1 MSSENPDTRTRI
13 LESAWK
19 LLESGSGSE
28 VRMSDIAR
36 EAGIS
41 RQALYLHF
49 PKRADLLVAAT
60 RYVDEV
66 NDVQARLEPSRS
78 AASGIERLDAFIDAW
93 GNYIPLIY
101 GIAKALISMQDEDEA
116 ARLAWSDRLQA
127 VREGFEAAV
136 AALERDGAL
145 PPDCSPKQAADLL
158 WTMVSVENW
167 EHLVIDCAWP
177 QEDFVAAMKS
187 LARRALVI
195 EGGR

>member
-1 MSSENPDTRTRI
+1 MSSGNPDTRTRI

-28 VRMSDIAR
+28 VRMSDIAKD
-36 EAGIS
+36 AGIS

-66 NDVQARLEPSRS
+66 NDVEARLESSRA
-78 AASGIERLDAFIDAW
+78 AASGVDRLDAYIDAW

-116 ARLAWSDRLQA
+116 ARLAWADRLHA

-136 AALERDGAL
+136 EALEKDGAL
-145 PPDCSPKQAADLL
+145 SPDFSPKQAADLL
-158 WTMVSVENW
+158 WTMVSVESW
-167 EHLVIDCAWP
+167 EHLTMDCSWSQA
-177 QEDFVAAMKS
+177 DYVDAMQT
-187 LARRALVI
+187 LARRTLL
-195 EGGR
+195 R

>member
-1 MSSENPDTRTRI
+1 MSSGNPDTRTRI

-28 VRMSDIAR
+28 VRMSDIAKD
-36 EAGIS
+36 AGIS

-66 NDVQARLEPSRS
+66 NDVEARLESSRA
-78 AASGIERLDAFIDAW
+78 AASGVDRLDAYIDAW

-116 ARLAWSDRLQA
+116 ARLAWADRLHA

-136 AALERDGAL
+136 EALEKDGAL
-145 PPDCSPKQAADLL
+145 RQICPKSRRPIFSGRWSP
-158 WTMVSVENW
+158 S
-167 EHLVIDCAWP
+167 
-177 QEDFVAAMKS
+177 
-187 LARRALVI
+187 RA
-195 EGGR
+195 GST